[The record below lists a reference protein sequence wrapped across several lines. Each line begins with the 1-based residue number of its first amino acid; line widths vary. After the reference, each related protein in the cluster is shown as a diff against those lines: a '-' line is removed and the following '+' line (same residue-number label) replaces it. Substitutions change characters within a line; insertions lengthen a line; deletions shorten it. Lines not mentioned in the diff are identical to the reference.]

1 MESRK
6 KRMKNKEY
14 EVLTSICYALELEG
28 RYWGSSSN
36 KIFKISP
43 CISFMIF
50 AIKSRSVV
58 KSAGNRKLSGYR
70 PYTEG

>member
-6 KRMKNKEY
+6 KKKKNKEY
-14 EVLTSICYALELEG
+14 EVPTSLCYALDLEG

-50 AIKSRSVV
+50 AIKSRSMV
-58 KSAGNRKLSGYR
+58 KPAGNRKLSGYR